1 MKYPAIVRHP
11 LFSPLLLL
19 TCSFLLYLPTFGGTW
34 IMDDY
39 SVIVNNPDIRSISN
53 FILNRFPGRPLREV
67 SYLLDYSLFGLDPW
81 GYHFQNIFWHGLNCW
96 LLYRLAIRLTL
107 SPCVA
112 WLTSLLFLLHP
123 IHVEVVANS
132 SHRKDSLALAFLL
145 MALLAYMKISE
156 QALLLRRYLW
166 LAGSFMLWLTAFFA
180 KGNSLVFPVIIMAY
194 EYALVPQEKRL
205 LIRWQRMMPILYAL
219 SGAGIIVWYF
229 YIATLPS
236 FKMAIVGAFVK
247 TDNLASFS
255 ITAYILM
262 VLKSF
267 SFMVSKLIMPIE
279 LSMEYIY
286 SAPTS
291 ILDPWVVSALVLIP
305 VAFAMAYRWRIMHP
319 HRYFLLLLSA
329 ILWIPTANVLWH
341 FSYFAADRYMYAPS
355 AGLCMLTALATEQGL
370 TRHRKIFL
378 LGWLT
383 VLLTCAVLTWKQ
395 TGVWQ
400 NEKSLYSKMLE
411 VSPRSLEAMI
421 GLANVYYV
429 DKNYDSSA
437 SYAKKALERDF
448 TDFRPYM
455 ILGNINFVN
464 NKLSEA
470 LQLLLE
476 AKAKNPL
483 SPEVHN
489 SLGSIYDDMG
499 KSGEAISSYKTAIRL
514 RPDYF
519 EAYTNIGVAYE
530 RGNNLTEAEQSL
542 TRALSVNI
550 GYVPAWYNLGVI
562 YYKKN
567 DKQGARRAFSEVVKL
582 QPDHRDALTN
592 LSVVCKEIGDER
604 CYNDAMRQIKSQT
617 TRVRQEK

>member
-1 MKYPAIVRHP
+1 MKYPAIACHP

-19 TCSFLLYLPTFGGTW
+19 TCSFLMYLPTFSGTW
-34 IMDDY
+34 VMDDF

-53 FILNRFPGRPLREV
+53 FLSNSFPGRPLREV
-67 SYLLDYSLFGLDPW
+67 TYLVDYALFGLDPW

-96 LLYRLAIRLTL
+96 LLYRLAIQLTL
-107 SPCVA
+107 SRTVA

-123 IHVEVVANS
+123 VHVEVVANS

-145 MALLAYMKISE
+145 MALLVYMKISE
-156 QALLLRRYLW
+156 HTSFIPRLLLLIGSILLW
-166 LAGSFMLWLTAFFA
+166 MTAFAA

-205 LIRWQRMMPILYAL
+205 IVKWQRMMPALYIL
-219 SGAGIIVWYF
+219 SGVGLMVWYM
-229 YIATLPS
+229 YISTLPS
-236 FKMAIVGAFVK
+236 FKMAIIGAFVK
-247 TDNLASFS
+247 TENITDFS
-255 ITAYILM
+255 VTAYMLM
-262 VLKSF
+262 VMKSF
-267 SFMVSKLIMPIE
+267 SFMVSKLIMPLD
-279 LSMEYIY
+279 LSMEYTY
-286 SAPTS
+286 PVPTS
-291 ILDPWVVSALVLIP
+291 LLDPWVISTLVLIP
-305 VAFAMAYRWRIMHP
+305 TICIVAYRWKRVHP

-329 ILWIPTANVLWH
+329 VLWIPTANVLWH
-341 FSYFAADRYMYAPS
+341 FSYFAADRYLYAPS
-355 AGLCMLTALATEQGL
+355 AGLCMLTALVAEQSL
-370 TRHRKIFL
+370 VRHRKILL
-378 LGWLT
+378 LGWLA
-383 VLLTCAVLTWKQ
+383 VLSVCAVLTWEQ
-395 TGVWQ
+395 VGVWQ
-400 NEKSLYSKMLE
+400 NEKKLYSKMLE

-421 GLANVYYV
+421 GLANAYYV

-437 SYAKKALERDF
+437 GYAKKALERDF

-476 AKAKNPL
+476 AQAKNPL

-489 SLGSIYDDMG
+489 SLGSVYDDMG
-499 KSGEAISSYKTAIRL
+499 KSDEAINSYKTAIRL

-530 RGNNLTEAEQSL
+530 RSNNLTEAEQSL
-542 TRALSVNI
+542 AKALLVNA
-550 GYVPAWYNLGVI
+550 GYVPAWYNIGVI

-582 QPDHRDALTN
+582 QSDHRDALTN

-617 TRVRQEK
+617 PKVR